1 MVLEKERADR
11 MSIYRVI
18 YMCVDGVSAAIS
30 IDLVE
35 IASAIGIVQLMQLF
49 CTGVAQNFVHRYIY
63 IYIYRHTHIRTS
75 DTPEITL
82 DVHPRFFFAADF

>member
-18 YMCVDGVSAAIS
+18 YMCVDGVSAIS
-30 IDLVE
+30 IDRIE

-49 CTGVAQNFVHRYIY
+49 CSGVAQNFAHRY
-63 IYIYRHTHIRTS
+63 IYIYRHTHIHTS

-82 DVHPRFFFAADF
+82 DVHPRFFLQRIFE